1 MKKIMFVVV
10 AFMVLSACSNT
21 KKSNLPTP
29 TFNLTEL
36 NEMAP
41 NYVNQEVILEGIV
54 DHVCKHGGKRM
65 FIVGSLPSA
74 RIRIDAGEELSFDAS
89 LEGSSVFVT
98 GILEELRIDNAYLDK
113 WEQEIRD
120 EMGGEAAS
128 KVHMGEEG
136 HEDHNSD
143 ADHDLQRIADYRTN
157 IIDSG
162 KEYLSFYSV
171 KCISYQVAKDD
182 EDKQE

>member
-1 MKKIMFVVV
+1 MKKLMFVLI
-10 AFMVLSACSNT
+10 ALTVLSACSNT

-29 TFNLTEL
+29 SFDLTQLE
-36 NEMAP
+36 EMAP
-41 NYVNQEVILEGIV
+41 KFVNQEVVLQGII

-89 LEGSSVFVT
+89 LEGSTAYIT

-136 HEDHNSD
+136 HEDHDSD
-143 ADHDLQRIADYRTN
+143 ADHDLQRITDYRTA

-171 KCISYQVAKDD
+171 KCISYQVAED
-182 EDKQE
+182 EADEKE